1 MDKDWAEKEAYMV
14 FKKWNDAAEFAN
26 DSGLI
31 FYIADA
37 LRKVRREAI
46 ESCAVIAET
55 NKAYPFPTSETIA
68 KAIRESEGKV

>member
-1 MDKDWAEKEAYMV
+1 MDKDWAEKEVERIYAECYWNGEL
-14 FKKWNDAAEFAN
+14 KKGFA
-26 DSGLI
+26 DS
-31 FYIADA
+31 